1 MRLFGIHLMD
11 SLPSVH
17 LTIGAVEIGVLVS
30 YTLFGVT
37 TVQAYIYYGRFP
49 DDPSE
54 LKALVALVWLCLLTQ
69 VIAIGH
75 ILYTFTITYFGQVLE
90 IFETAPKSL
99 SVGVFSGGIMAAAV
113 QGFFAYRIYA
123 FTKKLYIPIFS
134 WSLSFVRFLGSVTI
148 FATTLRMTSF
158 PTYAAQWGWLLTSV
172 WCISAANDLTIT
184 TSLVTNLIIQRSRI
198 HKRTVPLIDKL
209 IMWTIETGMVTSL
222 TALAVMICFFTMP
235 HNFIWFCLFIS
246 LPGLFSNSLLASL
259 NSRTTLRAMNNLN
272 SSVPIS
278 TTLNFG
284 GTELPS
290 APRESAE
297 QNPKRDAH
305 YAT

>member
-1 MRLFGIHLMD
+1 MD
-11 SLPSVH
+11 SLPPINVH

-49 DDPSE
+49 DDPSK
-54 LKALVALVWLCLLTQ
+54 LKALVALVWFCLLAQ

-75 ILYTFTITYFGQVLE
+75 ILYTFTITYFGQAFR

-123 FTKKLYIPIFS
+123 FTKKLYIPILS

-158 PTYAAQWGWLLTSV
+158 PTYAEQWGWLLTSV

-184 TSLVTNLIIQRSRI
+184 ASLVTNLIIQRSRI

-222 TALAVMICFFTMP
+222 TALAVMISFFTMP

-272 SSVPIS
+272 SGSVPIS
-278 TTLNFG
+278 TTLNF

-297 QNPKRDAH
+297 QNPKRGAH